1 MPYNFFYGLSKA
13 IENEMNKMNDFP
25 QVKRSPRKPKAPT
38 ESAKYEERSMKKIK
52 SEEDFVKLQV
62 PWICENARMDGRIT

>member
-13 IENEMNKMNDFP
+13 IEIENEIEMNKMKDIP
-25 QVKRSPRKPKAPT
+25 HIKGSPRKPKAHP
-38 ESAKYEERSMKKIK
+38 APVERSMKKIK

-62 PWICENARMDGRIT
+62 PWIL

>member
-13 IENEMNKMNDFP
+13 IESEFKDKMNKIKDTP
-25 QVKRSPRKPKAPT
+25 QIKGSPRKPKASPT
-38 ESAKYEERSMKKIK
+38 PEKRSMKKIK

-62 PWICENARMDGRIT
+62 PWIM

>member
-13 IENEMNKMNDFP
+13 IENEMNKTNDISRI
-25 QVKRSPRKPKAPT
+25 KGSPKAST
-38 ESAKYEERSMKKIK
+38 ASVERSMKKIK

-62 PWICENARMDGRIT
+62 PWIL

>member
-13 IENEMNKMNDFP
+13 IENEMNKMNDIP
-25 QVKRSPRKPKAPT
+25 QVKRSPRKPTSTAPAT
-38 ESAKYEERSMKKIK
+38 TYPTSEERSMKKIK

-62 PWICENARMDGRIT
+62 PWIM

>member
-1 MPYNFFYGLSKA
+1 MPYNFFYGFSKA
-13 IENEMNKMNDFP
+13 IENEMNKTNDISRI
-25 QVKRSPRKPKAPT
+25 KGSPKAST
-38 ESAKYEERSMKKIK
+38 ASVERSMKKIK

>member
-13 IENEMNKMNDFP
+13 IENEMNKVNDISRI
-25 QVKRSPRKPKAPT
+25 KGSPRISKAPAT
-38 ESAKYEERSMKKIK
+38 PVERSMKKIK

-62 PWICENARMDGRIT
+62 PWIM

>member
-13 IENEMNKMNDFP
+13 IENEMNKMNDIP
-25 QVKRSPRKPKAPT
+25 QIKGSPRISKAPAT
-38 ESAKYEERSMKKIK
+38 SVGLSMKKIK

-62 PWICENARMDGRIT
+62 PWIM

>member
-13 IENEMNKMNDFP
+13 IEIEVNKIKDIP
-25 QVKRSPRKPKAPT
+25 QIKGSPRKPSGSTAPT
-38 ESAKYEERSMKKIK
+38 ISTTSEERSMKKIK

-62 PWICENARMDGRIT
+62 PWIM